1 MAHEDVIQDPR
12 TDGPAGRPSAVLVL
26 AEDPATGAALVAMF
40 TGAKGYRV
48 YLAETLQAAMGIYT
62 TARIH
67 LVVLAPSEHDEGLR
81 QLHAFLGLDRQRRI
95 PIVVAARGPRG
106 GDHLDF
112 LRAGADD
119 AVASTGSNVE
129 LLLRVGRRLARERE
143 RETQAMVRRY
153 SLAGDLS
160 GLGLIDLITVLEQ
173 SALTGSL
180 ELLTR
185 RGAAQLLIRD
195 GQVRHASFGN
205 TRGRLAFFELL
216 REREGQFEFAPGEWA
231 VPDESAA
238 LEGPNAVLLLTGSQ
252 AMDENPDEAPAVM
265 GRPTAQAPPHAVPAL
280 RPDPELAAEW
290 LRVIRD
296 PAAQGEIRLLTRTEV
311 RDWTSLPT
319 DGRRLRLALVTDVTC
334 GVQIVSHLAAPLG
347 VDHIANALRRPPAAL
362 GFTWTLASGRSL
374 EILLL
379 DQERLRTIADVVH
392 GSPAVLILAP
402 SYGDFLTFNM
412 GSRATLQQLLR
423 NATPLAIL
431 GVGNQAL
438 EGQVAHFLKLAKLDA
453 PTLFLRGSLWRL
465 QVTPRALLEAA
476 IRQWAELPSAR
487 PSSRAA

>member
-1 MAHEDVIQDPR
+1 MTHDDVVKEPR
-12 TDGPAGRPSAVLVL
+12 TDGLAGPSAVLL
-26 AEDPATGAALVAMF
+26 FADDPARCAALATLF
-40 TGAKGYRV
+40 LGEPGYRV
-48 YLAETLQAAMGIYT
+48 YPAKTLQAAMEIYA
-62 TARIH
+62 TARVH
-67 LVVLAPSEHDEGLR
+67 LVLLAPSQHDEGLGHL
-81 QLHAFLGLDRQRRI
+81 QAFLGSGRQRRV
-95 PIVVAARGPRG
+95 PIVVAVRGPQG
-106 GDHLDF
+106 GDPLDF

-119 AVASTGSNVE
+119 AVSSLDSDAE
-129 LLLRVGRRLARERE
+129 LLVRVGRRLAQDRQ

-160 GLGLIDLITVLEQ
+160 GLALIDLITVLEQ

-180 ELLTR
+180 ELITR
-185 RGAAQLLIRD
+185 RGVAQLLIRN
-195 GQVRHASFGN
+195 GQVQYASFGN

-216 REREGQFEFAPGEWA
+216 REREGQFEFAPGDWT

-238 LEGPNAVLLLTGSQ
+238 LEGPNAFLLLAGSQ
-252 AMDENPDEAPAVM
+252 AMDENPDEAPAVV
-265 GRPTAQAPPHAVPAL
+265 GQPAPHEPRHTVPAL
-280 RPDPELAAEW
+280 RPDPELAARW
-290 LRVIRD
+290 LRVIGD
-296 PAAQGEIRLLTRTEV
+296 PTARGEIRLLARNEV
-311 RDWTSLPT
+311 RDWTSQPT
-319 DGRRLRLALVTDVTC
+319 GGTRLRMALVTDVAC

-347 VDHIANALRRPPAAL
+347 VEEIANALRRPPAAL
-362 GFTWTLASGRSL
+362 GFTWTLASGQSL

-379 DQERLRTIADVVH
+379 DQERLRTIVDVVH

-412 GSRATLQQLLR
+412 GSRATLQRLLR

-438 EGQVAHFLKLAKLDA
+438 EGQVAHFLRLAHLDS

-476 IRQWAELPSAR
+476 IRQWAELPAMR
-487 PSSRAA
+487 GSRAA